1 MPQEVMMNP
10 LLDSEGGG
18 PKLQQGLSQ
27 DSDNE
32 PPPCAEGSVTLSP
45 SSYDYGRQP
54 LDFAVLATFTL
65 CNKRSDPI
73 TISNIVAGPTPPY
86 RVTSTD
92 CLGILAAGQSCTIT
106 VRFLPTS
113 FGPQPGTLKV
123 YDSAPSSPQTSDLSG
138 TGIPDV
144 SLTPNPCNFPNTI
157 VHFTSFCPVTLTNNM
172 PITLNISQIQTEFGP
187 FGVIDTEANH
197 CGASV
202 AAHQSCY
209 ILTTFMP
216 IDPGNYEGDLIVTD
230 DARDSTH
237 QGDALTGTGIGL

>member
-1 MPQEVMMNP
+1 MTNP
-10 LLDSEGGG
+10 LLDSAGVG
-18 PKLQQGLSQ
+18 PTQQGLSQ
-27 DSDNE
+27 GLPSDDNQL
-32 PPPCAEGSVTLSP
+32 PCAEGSVTLSP
-45 SSYDYGRQP
+45 SSYDYGKVPR
-54 LDFAVLATFTL
+54 DFAGLAVFTL

-106 VRFLPTS
+106 VRFLTTS

-138 TGIPDV
+138 TGISDV
-144 SLTPNPCNFPNTI
+144 ALAPSPCHFPNTF
-157 VHFTSFCPVTLTNNM
+157 VHFTSYCEVKLTNNM
-172 PITLNISQIQTEFGP
+172 PITLHISQIQTEGP
-187 FGVIDTEANH
+187 FGLIDTETNH

-216 IDPGNYEGDLIVTD
+216 TEPGNYEGDLIVTD

-237 QGDALTGTGIGL
+237 QVDALTGTGIGL